1 MITILVLDDERKVV
15 GLLSEVLKKE
25 GYSIFNEPES
35 EGLIKIIKKE
45 DIQAGLVSDKK
56 ILEIE
61 DSLMREK
68 NGILYKSLL
77 DEVERP
83 LLESVLEKTEGNQ
96 LKAAKILG
104 INRNTLRS
112 KIQKLDIDVSRWR
125 S

>member
-96 LKAAKILG
+96 LKAAKNLG